1 MMWHFD
7 LKVNCAK
14 AGLEGLGGGRR
25 RERTCRATGYRAK
38 EWGVPW

>member
-14 AGLEGLGGGRR
+14 AGLEGAAVDENGPAARQLLLKGS
-25 RERTCRATGYRAK
+25 
-38 EWGVPW
+38 V